1 VVDQVGTALDADVE
15 GVAIY
20 YGDEGEGYLIASS
33 QGSDGFA
40 AYDRGG
46 DNAHVANFQ
55 IVDSGAIDGA
65 SGTDGID
72 VISTPLGSGFPNGL
86 FVAQD
91 GDNDSQN
98 QNFKLVPWEIVA
110 GSQSP
115 ALSIFGNWTPRG
127 ERPTGVTPAPIAPDS
142 VTPAPAVSPQPAM
155 AWALASASVAAADD
169 DEVTGAASADV
180 LTLGSDEEVT
190 IRFSG
195 LDMERGSN
203 LRRAHLQFT
212 AVDDGSDPVVISI
225 HAMTE
230 NGETEPVTWAPGEW
244 ADGQRGAYQ
253 RSPDISSVLREVM
266 SDAEWEPG
274 TPITLVMRV
283 EGDGTRAAASFET
296 DPAAA
301 PSLSLEHSA
310 GS

>member
-1 VVDQVGTALDADVE
+1 
-15 GVAIY
+15 
-20 YGDEGEGYLIASS
+20 
-33 QGSDGFA
+33 
-40 AYDRGG
+40 
-46 DNAHVANFQ
+46 
-55 IVDSGAIDGA
+55 
-65 SGTDGID
+65 
-72 VISTPLGSGFPNGL
+72 
-86 FVAQD
+86 
-91 GDNDSQN
+91 
-98 QNFKLVPWEIVA
+98 
-110 GSQSP
+110 
-115 ALSIFGNWTPRG
+115 
-127 ERPTGVTPAPIAPDS
+127 
-142 VTPAPAVSPQPAM
+142 VSPQPAA

-225 HAMTE
+225 HAMTQK
-230 NGETEPVTWAPGEW
+230 GETEPVTWAPGEW

-274 TPITLVMRV
+274 TPLTLVMRG
-283 EGDGTRAAASFET
+283 EGDGTRVAASFET
-296 DPAAA
+296 DPAVA